1 VEPELKNE
9 YIDNGLL
16 RLEWR
21 DFPYLGEESR
31 RAAVAARAAQ
41 EQDKF
46 WEYHDVLYNN
56 QGAENSDAFSDE
68 NLVGF
73 AREAGLDARRFEEDF
88 ESDRYEPVV
97 DRVFRD
103 GQDAGIQGTPS
114 FDINGR
120 VLVGA
125 QPLEVFE
132 QATEE
137 ELEKAAGA

>member
-1 VEPELKNE
+1 M
-9 YIDNGLL
+9 
-16 RLEWR
+16 
-21 DFPYLGEESR
+21 
-31 RAAVAARAAQ
+31 
-41 EQDKF
+41 
-46 WEYHDVLYNN
+46 LYNN

-73 AREAGLDARRFEEDF
+73 AREAGLDAGRFEEDF
-88 ESDRYEPVV
+88 ESGRYEPVV

-114 FDINGR
+114 LDINGR

-132 QATEE
+132 QAVEE
-137 ELEKAAGA
+137 ELEKAEGA

>member
-1 VEPELKNE
+1 M
-9 YIDNGLL
+9 
-16 RLEWR
+16 
-21 DFPYLGEESR
+21 
-31 RAAVAARAAQ
+31 
-41 EQDKF
+41 
-46 WEYHDVLYNN
+46 LYNN

-73 AREAGLDARRFEEDF
+73 AREAGLDAGRFEEVF
-88 ESDRYEPVV
+88 ESGRYEPIV

-120 VLVGA
+120 ALVGA

-132 QATEE
+132 QAVEE
-137 ELEKAAGA
+137 ELEKAEGA